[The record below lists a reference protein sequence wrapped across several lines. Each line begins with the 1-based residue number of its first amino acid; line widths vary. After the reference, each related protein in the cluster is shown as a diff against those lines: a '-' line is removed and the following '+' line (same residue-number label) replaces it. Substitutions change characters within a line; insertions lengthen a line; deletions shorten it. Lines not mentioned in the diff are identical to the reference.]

1 MRTNSP
7 AKIMAVDYTP
17 SSGACDPAPGIWTL
31 TEIAQRL
38 SRIPQAWPKSLLA
51 VQGPTEYTDF
61 TALPVAGDADDI
73 LLKCRK
79 TTAVCTAN
87 TILCPTQYDYS
98 AGLQWEVSKDFG
110 ASWQPLANR
119 YNLSSQK
126 ISIGQRIRATKAG
139 NTYTDVPLPTEAK
152 TTDGVYQFYG
162 CIDSVR
168 LSIGTPRYTETV
180 VTPLDPNDPDAI
192 DTATHF
198 ALNLGSYRGGINAVG
213 DPLSTIHAVPRPV
226 NTLLAVLPHSP
237 TLYPTWIKCRL
248 VTIPFITDTGAEI
261 SVTLITAVD
270 ETDNPIPHGLLSR
283 STTDPN
289 YELVNFKGIIG
300 IDDGTSSFSP
310 TGMPSS
316 LSLSQRYEI
325 VNYEFTAT
333 TFCIRNPD
341 ATASPTAAVLPWGF
355 APTTA
360 TASAPIYIYFSREP
374 VFKSI
379 IGGGNNVPDRPLLA
393 TGGGLKYGNLEDGL
407 WRQPRVDAS
416 VADIAA
422 RDALSPA
429 TLFTNM
435 CVQTGTGQNAQFWVL
450 NSGNTWDKISPYS
463 PAIQF
468 LTRES
473 NYIDAEESDSTYF
486 IFDDKPRYGWPLG
499 QFNISPNQKDFCLET
514 YFKVT
519 SFRHSFNGNYTANP
533 LFKGVIINTQ
543 SGETETANGLSGDGL
558 RIYVTPKTQQTYG
571 VATTAPVHNTLVN
584 VYEEDIGNLFVDIGL
599 SSRALRFSGLHA
611 NRFYHVAVSRQ
622 VDTFRL
628 YVDGIKVDELVL
640 QSAVYNALSLA
651 VEQNH
656 YLYRATWTRGALR
669 TNTSP
674 AIKIEITR
682 AYFYFTGH
690 DKTYPVDQ
698 NTTVMDDAGWIT
710 YAANSPVLNSG
721 KPIKPAVD
729 GSIPERD
736 SHVYIV
742 EDSPS
747 ASGEVAIVTFTIKAA
762 PYITFQNPLPDP
774 VLNRAD
780 FRYDV
785 SQSFPYEWYTNK
797 ATGTGTTLGYTN
809 NDGSTVAGTLI
820 PPIYGGTSGWTREAK
835 ADDDPALKITT
846 SGHEVSLVN
855 YKYNPDTNDK
865 TVLRIQTTCADEEGY
880 GRNIVLRGRSWLEP
894 LRAVF
899 GITPPTQSNRDIAAT
914 LRHRVRVATT
924 AARALS
930 HTGGGHPVIDG
941 VTLAPGDLILVKNEV
956 VLGGGVQTT
965 ALCGIYVYENDAW
978 VTKWRRSNLMSIR
991 RQFTPAVNTIAGVPL
1006 AHVGMRVEVTEGVT
1020 NGGKVFR
1027 LVSSEYNGDA
1037 LDPGAESGLSNNV
1050 PLPKLVLGSDAIDF
1064 QDNNYAL
1071 AGVTAAEPVIP
1082 EYAYTVSTVTIRFSK
1097 PLFQGSFLS
1106 AVEADKLTLEYYAT
1120 GLLTGSPAVSTIAQS
1135 QITSTNLLSNA
1146 LFTISLG
1153 SLASATGLYKLTLNH
1168 VSSEIL
1174 DTAANP
1180 LADSPFIIWK
1190 RT

>member
-7 AKIMAVDYTP
+7 TKIMAVDYTP
-17 SSGACDPAPGIWTL
+17 SSGSCGPASGIWTL

-38 SRIPQAWPKSLLA
+38 SRQSAWPKSLLT

-61 TALPVAGDADDI
+61 TALPNAGAAIDI
-73 LLKCRK
+73 LLKCRT
-79 TTAVCTAN
+79 TTAVCTDN
-87 TILCPTQYDYS
+87 VLLCDTQYDYS

-126 ISIGQRIRATKAG
+126 ISIGQRIRATKDE
-139 NTYTDVPLPTEAK
+139 NIYVDVPLPTEAK

-192 DTATHF
+192 DAATHF
-198 ALNLGSYRGGINAVG
+198 ALNLGSYRGGIDAVG
-213 DPLSTIHAVPRPV
+213 DPVSAVYAVPRPV

-237 TLYPTWIKCRL
+237 TLYPTWVRCSLAPIQ
-248 VTIPFITDTGAEI
+248 FIDDSGAETT
-261 SVTLITAVD
+261 VTLITAVD
-270 ETDNPIPHGLLSR
+270 DADNPIPHGLLSR
-283 STTDPN
+283 TTTEPN
-289 YELVNFKGIIG
+289 YELVNFKGDIG
-300 IDDGTSSFSP
+300 VDDGTSSFSP
-310 TGMPSS
+310 TGIPSS
-316 LSLSQRYEI
+316 LSLAQRYEI
-325 VNYEFTAT
+325 VNYAFTAT
-333 TFCIRNPD
+333 TFCIRKPD
-341 ATASPTAAVLPWGF
+341 DLTATPPPPVRPWSF
-355 APTTA
+355 APTA

-379 IGGGNNVPDRPLLA
+379 IGDNDNVPNRPLLA
-393 TGGGLKYGNLEDGL
+393 AGGGLKYGNLEDGL

-416 VADIAA
+416 VADTAA
-422 RDALSPA
+422 RDALSQA
-429 TLFTNM
+429 ARFTNM
-435 CVQTGTGQNAQFWVL
+435 CVQTGTNQNAQFWIL
-450 NSGNTWDKISPYS
+450 NSGGTWDEISPYS

-468 LTRES
+468 LTREA
-473 NYIDAEESDSTYF
+473 NYINSNESDSTYF

-514 YFKVT
+514 YFKVNA
-519 SFRHSFNGNYTANP
+519 FRHSFNGAYPANDF
-533 LFKGVIINTQ
+533 FKGVIINTQ
-543 SGETETANGLSGDGL
+543 SGETETADALSGDGL

-571 VATTAPVHNTLVN
+571 VATSVT

-640 QSAVYNALSLA
+640 QSAVYNAVSLE

-669 TNTSP
+669 ANTSP
-674 AIKIEITR
+674 AIKIEITL

-690 DKTYPVDQ
+690 DKTYPANQ
-698 NTTVMDDAGWIT
+698 NTTVMDDAGWID

-721 KPIKPAVD
+721 RPIIPAVNSD
-729 GSIPERD
+729 IPERD
-736 SHVYIV
+736 PHVYVV

-747 ASGEVAIVTFTIKAA
+747 ASGNVAIVTFTIKAA

-780 FRYDV
+780 FRYDPD
-785 SQSFPYEWYTNK
+785 QEFPYEWESNK

-820 PPIYGGTSGWTREAK
+820 PPTYGSEAGWTQEAK
-835 ADDDPALKITT
+835 ENDEPASTT
-846 SGHEVSLVN
+846 SGTPVSLVN

-865 TVLRIQTTCADEEGY
+865 TVLRIKTTCASSEGY
-880 GRNIVLRGRSWLEP
+880 GRNVVLRGRSWLEP

-899 GITPPTQSNRDIAAT
+899 GIKPTQSNRDIAAT

-924 AARALS
+924 SARALS

-956 VLGGGVQTT
+956 VLGGGVQTKT
-965 ALCGIYVYENDAW
+965 LCGIYVYENDAW
-978 VTKWRRSNLMSIR
+978 VTKWRRSNLMSIPG
-991 RQFTPAVNTIAGVPL
+991 QFTPAVNTIAGVPL
-1006 AHVGMRVEVTEGVT
+1006 AHVGMRVEVTAGAT

-1027 LVSSEYNGDA
+1027 LVSSLYNGDS
-1037 LDPGAESGLSNNV
+1037 LNPGAEGGLSPDV
-1050 PLPKLVLGSDAIDF
+1050 PAAKLTLGSDAIDF

-1082 EYAYTVSTVTIRFSK
+1082 EYAYAVDTVTVRFSK
-1097 PLFQGSFLS
+1097 PLFQGSFPA
-1106 AVEADKLTLEYYAT
+1106 AVTLGKLTLEYYA
-1120 GLLTGSPAVSTIAQS
+1120 GGALTGSPTTVSTIVQS
-1135 QITSTNLLSNA
+1135 QITNTTLLSNA
-1146 LFTISLG
+1146 LFTINLG

-1168 VSSEIL
+1168 ASSGIL
-1174 DTAANP
+1174 DTAANL

-1190 RT
+1190 RI